1 MQPFWKSNYLNRIT
15 FILREKK
22 KIDKLMKKLKKK
34 EKHRKTKLKQ
44 ILELLVNNYPSLL
57 TVLGP

>member
-1 MQPFWKSNYLNRIT
+1 
-15 FILREKK
+15 
-22 KIDKLMKKLKKK
+22 MKKLKKK